1 FRLAPF
7 FDPEAP
13 ARDIR
18 VGLPVDVSI
27 AGLRKFKKSVAFMMS
42 KELRNKLNAANP
54 DVLKGDAPG
63 PDGTFDIGHICS
75 FSIPIITICA
85 FILLMIIVILLNL
98 VFWWIPLLKICFPLK
113 LSAKS

>member
-1 FRLAPF
+1 F

-27 AGLRKFKKSVAFMMS
+27 AGLRKFKKNVAFMMS
-42 KELRNKLNAANP
+42 KELRSKLESLSGQEKA
-54 DVLKGDAPG
+54 VLDNEASVSDPG
-63 PDGTFDIGHICS
+63 LNIGHICS
-75 FSIPIITICA
+75 FSLPIITLCA

-98 VFWWIPLLKICFPLK
+98 VFWWIPLLRICFPLK
-113 LSAKS
+113 LSAK